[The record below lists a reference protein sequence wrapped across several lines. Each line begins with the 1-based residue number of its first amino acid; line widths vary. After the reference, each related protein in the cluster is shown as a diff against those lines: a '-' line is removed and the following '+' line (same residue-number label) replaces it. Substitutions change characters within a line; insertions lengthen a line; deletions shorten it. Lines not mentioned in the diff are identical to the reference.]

1 MKYDFIMEDFVWS
14 YSRIGQYEQ
23 CPYGFLL
30 KYIKGEKPVKH
41 FFSEYGK
48 LVHEILAEYYKGAES
63 KEKCLTEYIGRFN
76 VIRNLRTPNR
86 KIVTTYF
93 KNGFDYLRNL
103 DDEIKNVTGVEMR
116 RPFCVDGIAC
126 QGIVDLIKNVNGELV
141 LIDHK
146 SRTLKPRS
154 NRAVPTAGDKELDK
168 YLRQLYVYGNI
179 VKDVYKKFP
188 DKLAFNCFRENQ
200 EIIEPFQKEKFDEA
214 QKWLS
219 DNVTKIREESE
230 WRPDPEWFKCN
241 FICDMRDSCEY
252 VKYI

>member
-1 MKYDFIMEDFVWS
+1 
-14 YSRIGQYEQ
+14 
-23 CPYGFLL
+23 
-30 KYIKGEKPVKH
+30 
-41 FFSEYGK
+41 
-48 LVHEILAEYYKGAES
+48 
-63 KEKCLTEYIGRFN
+63 
-76 VIRNLRTPNR
+76 
-86 KIVTTYF
+86 
-93 KNGFDYLRNL
+93 
-103 DDEIKNVTGVEMR
+103 MR

-154 NRAVPTAGDKELDK
+154 NRAVQTAGDKELDK